1 VPHTDSTPATTGGRR
16 MIARIAT
23 EALAPYV
30 WLIAM
35 PYAISWLGTHD
46 LGRTLAWGTLLT
58 VTGSVIP
65 MGVILYGA
73 KRGKYDSHHVNN
85 REGRL
90 VPILVALVSQ
100 ILGLVVLILAD
111 TPVMMPA
118 LTAGLVAVG
127 FFSLAI
133 TVGLRWK
140 ISLHSAGSAGSV
152 VLLVIGYGWWP
163 AVLIPLVAL
172 VSWSRVELR
181 HHTAQQV
188 LAGVLL
194 GVVAAGAGY
203 WVADALL
210 A

>member
-1 VPHTDSTPATTGGRR
+1 MQQVDGPETAGTRHKVAKV
-16 MIARIAT
+16 AT
-23 EALAPYV
+23 EALAPWV
-30 WLIAM
+30 WLVAM
-35 PYAISWLGTHD
+35 PYAIAWLGTHD
-46 LGRTLAWGTLLT
+46 VGKTLLWGTVLT

-100 ILGLVVLILAD
+100 VLGLVLLIV
-111 TPVMMPA
+111 TGNPVVMWK
-118 LTAGLVAVG
+118 LTAGIVAVG

-140 ISLHSAGSAGSV
+140 ISLHAAGSAGSV
-152 VLLVIGYGWWP
+152 VLLVIGYGWWS
-163 AVLIPLVAL
+163 AVLVPLVAL
-172 VSWSRVELR
+172 VCWSRVELR
-181 HHTAQQV
+181 HHTRNQV

-203 WVADALL
+203 WVADLVIA
-210 A
+210 